1 MPARCRFANILF
13 ISVSL
18 SFASLSGAATSLA
31 IAAEAEKA
39 PQVANPVDDFNR
51 AVTEAKKS
59 LGDLS
64 AKIEDSSKQIE
75 GLTSTEAARA
85 QVAELQ
91 SLIADALGQVADNGK
106 VMTLGQKV
114 VDYARSK
121 ESAFE
126 QDSKFTP
133 DERQYLLKEW
143 RRIETEARRAT
154 DDLGNARREFTEL
167 LRQVQARSDYIEEL
181 QALNNAQQ
189 MLDVIKKLAGDVRAA
204 SGSMK
209 SLIQSVT
216 APAPGI

>member
-1 MPARCRFANILF
+1 MPARSRFANIVF

-18 SFASLSGAATSLA
+18 SLAAVSGAATTA
-31 IAAEAEKA
+31 AVAAEADKA

-51 AVTEAKKS
+51 AVVEAKKS

-64 AKIEDSSKQIE
+64 SKIEESSKQIE

-121 ESAFE
+121 EALFDQDTKFSAE
-126 QDSKFTP
+126 
-133 DERQYLLKEW
+133 ERQFLLKEW
-143 RRIETEARRAT
+143 RRIETEAKRAT
-154 DDLGNARREFTEL
+154 DDLGSARREFTEL

-189 MLDVIKKLAGDVRAA
+189 MLDVIKKLAGEVRAA

>member
-1 MPARCRFANILF
+1 MPARSRFAKIVF
-13 ISVSL
+13 ISVCL
-18 SFASLSGAATSLA
+18 GLAAVPGAATPIA
-31 IAAEAEKA
+31 VAAEADKA

-51 AVTEAKKS
+51 AVAEAKKS

-64 AKIEDSSKQIE
+64 AKIEESSKQIE
-75 GLTSTEAARA
+75 GLTATEAARA

-121 ESAFE
+121 EAVFDQDTKFSAE
-126 QDSKFTP
+126 
-133 DERQYLLKEW
+133 ERQFLLKEW
-143 RRIETEARRAT
+143 HRIETEAKRAT

-189 MLDVIKKLAGDVRAA
+189 MLDVIKKLAGEVRAA

>member
-1 MPARCRFANILF
+1 MPARSHFIKIVL
-13 ISVSL
+13 ISVCL
-18 SFASLSGAATSLA
+18 GLATTAGGARSVAF
-31 IAAEAEKA
+31 AAEADKA

-51 AVTEAKKS
+51 AVVEAKKS

-64 AKIEDSSKQIE
+64 AKIEESSKQIE

-114 VDYARSK
+114 VDFARSK
-121 ESAFE
+121 EAMF
-126 QDSKFTP
+126 DRDTKFTP

-143 RRIETEARRAT
+143 RRIETEAKRAT
-154 DDLGNARREFTEL
+154 DDLGNARSEFTEL

-189 MLDVIKKLAGDVRAA
+189 MLDVIKKLAGEVRAA